1 MDTEKERLGFRLN
14 KSQKARLFSGTRA
27 RLTAYSNYPSIRQT
41 SEKNITDL
49 FLQDMEAY
57 TLLTEQQEYDLAC
70 KMHDMRNLFVTL
82 DERIN
87 DVSIHTKSRQRLRVR
102 RNNLQS
108 DFDDIR
114 TQFINANLPLV
125 VSIVRSFRS
134 NQLPFLD
141 LIQEGNCGL
150 IHAVD
155 KFDYRQGTRFAT
167 YASWWILRRIFQAL
181 AKHSY
186 IFKLPEQV
194 MSRIKKVSQKL
205 GKDISGITRGD
216 IRDEFPKSLIGS
228 QPNEKS
234 MLAIPQCLLLDA
246 YPLEIFPSYY
256 KSARQFESTEEKVLA
271 LHDIDLVQEYVN
283 VLPPR
288 LKTIIELSWGIGGVQ
303 KMTFREIASD
313 SHVLLGKKIS
323 AQRISQLEQDAKK
336 MLRRMIEKRIPEY
349 ADH

>member
-1 MDTEKERLGFRLN
+1 MDKENERLGFRLN
-14 KSQKARLFSGTRA
+14 KSQRARLFSGTRA
-27 RLTAYSNYPSIRQT
+27 RLTTHSNYPSIRQT
-41 SEKNITDL
+41 SEKDITDL

-57 TLLTEQQEYDLAC
+57 TLLTKQQEYDLAC

-87 DVSIHTKSRQRLRVR
+87 DISISTKSRQRIRTLRS
-102 RNNLQS
+102 NLQS

-125 VSIVRSFRS
+125 ISIARLFMS
-134 NQLPFLD
+134 NRLSLLD

-150 IHAVD
+150 IYAAD
-155 KFDYRQGTRFAT
+155 KFDYRRGTRFAT

-186 IFKLPEQV
+186 ICRLPEQV
-194 MSRIKKVSQKL
+194 MNRMRKVSQKL

-228 QPNEKS
+228 QLNEKS
-234 MLAIPQCLLLDA
+234 MLAIPQSISVNA
-246 YPLEIFPSYY
+246 YPLSVFPSYY
-256 KSARQFESTEEKVLA
+256 KYARQFESTEEKVLA
-271 LHDIDLVQEYVN
+271 LHDIRLVQEYVGA
-283 VLPPR
+283 LPPR
-288 LKTIIELSWGIGGVQ
+288 LKTIIELSWGLGDRQ
-303 KMTFREIASD
+303 KMTFREIAMD
-313 SHVLLGKKIS
+313 SCVLLGKKIS